1 MSATN
6 TFASF
11 IAVALLATGCA
22 TVGPDD
28 FEAPDARFADA
39 WQDSENN
46 AIGANA
52 SDNAEW
58 WKSFNDPVLD
68 TLIVEAHA
76 NNLDLEMAGLRVYQ
90 ARAMLRRLVGGAA
103 DGAGFETADANLDG
117 AIATYDDFLVSL
129 TGDVASG
136 YVLLRT
142 LQEQHAFA
150 ESNVA
155 LQKRSLGLAQER
167 LPASKR
173 TELDVRQAQALL
185 NRTRASIPKLE
196 YDIRRTMNALS
207 VLLARPPGELNAILG
222 GVGTIPTGPDRIET
236 GLPAELLRA
245 RPDVRAALAATLQSA
260 RIGVTPLKNNMRV
273 QDARL
278 QQRIVNYQLTVLKA
292 AQEVE
297 DALTG
302 YLKAREEVAFREA
315 STSASQQAVDLALAQ
330 YRDGAA
336 NYPTVLDTQRLL
348 ARDQDQLTQARG
360 SVASNL
366 IAAYRAMGGGWQLR
380 LDQSFVGE
388 DVKAQMRERTDW
400 GGLLDLASEQNP

>member
-1 MSATN
+1 M
-6 TFASF
+6 
-11 IAVALLATGCA
+11 
-22 TVGPDD
+22 
-28 FEAPDARFADA
+28 
-39 WQDSENN
+39 
-46 AIGANA
+46 
-52 SDNAEW
+52 
-58 WKSFNDPVLD
+58 
-68 TLIVEAHA
+68 
-76 NNLDLEMAGLRVYQ
+76 
-90 ARAMLRRLVGGAA
+90 
-103 DGAGFETADANLDG
+103 
-117 AIATYDDFLVSL
+117 
-129 TGDVASG
+129 
-136 YVLLRT
+136 
-142 LQEQHAFA
+142 
-150 ESNVA
+150 
-155 LQKRSLGLAQER
+155 
-167 LPASKR
+167 
-173 TELDVRQAQALL
+173 
-185 NRTRASIPKLE
+185 
-196 YDIRRTMNALS
+196 
-207 VLLARPPGELNAILG
+207 
-222 GVGTIPTGPDRIET
+222 
-236 GLPAELLRA
+236 LRA

-336 NYPTVLDTQRLL
+336 NYPTVLDTQRVL